1 MQQNN
6 GDNWLVTNSA
16 AMLIPAHTTYT
27 DRSHIVHRISYPCT
41 LIVFYRNRVM
51 KDAWQ
56 MTAKKGEKNA
66 YKEFGRFWVWPYRI
80 FIHDF
85 ESKFES
91 VFLIFF
97 LLLFCLSRVRKD
109 VCWRLRL
116 LKTPEK
122 TLIYKESVCTRRENH

>member
-1 MQQNN
+1 
-6 GDNWLVTNSA
+6 
-16 AMLIPAHTTYT
+16 
-27 DRSHIVHRISYPCT
+27 
-41 LIVFYRNRVM
+41 M

-66 YKEFGRFWVWPYRI
+66 YKEFGQFWVWPYRI

-97 LLLFCLSRVRKD
+97 LIIILSK
-109 VCWRLRL
+109 
-116 LKTPEK
+116 
-122 TLIYKESVCTRRENH
+122 